1 MGLPIPPS
9 SLPITPPSSTSWS
22 TLRTAS
28 CRRGACYPHFGT
40 SRHRWDD
47 KSFSCP
53 LYIWILHL
61 VFLLLL
67 PLQANKSK
75 LGTAL
80 KMISGPPAEEDG
92 DWFEGLEGW
101 SQVFRLRYG
110 SKQQQET
117 MVQSKPGTRVR
128 WRGGEVKGI
137 EMEGVKVEEG

>member
-1 MGLPIPPS
+1 M
-9 SLPITPPSSTSWS
+9 
-22 TLRTAS
+22 
-28 CRRGACYPHFGT
+28 
-40 SRHRWDD
+40 
-47 KSFSCP
+47 
-53 LYIWILHL
+53 
-61 VFLLLL
+61 FLLFL

-80 KMISGPPAEEDG
+80 KMISGPPAEESG

-128 WRGGEVKGI
+128 WRGEGDGGGGWRGEGDGGGGV
-137 EMEGVKVEEG
+137 EGVMVEGWRGGGVNVEEG

>member
-1 MGLPIPPS
+1 M
-9 SLPITPPSSTSWS
+9 
-22 TLRTAS
+22 
-28 CRRGACYPHFGT
+28 
-40 SRHRWDD
+40 
-47 KSFSCP
+47 
-53 LYIWILHL
+53 
-61 VFLLLL
+61 FLLFL

-80 KMISGPPAEEDG
+80 KMISGPPAEESG

-128 WRGGEVKGI
+128 WRGEGDGGGGVK
-137 EMEGVKVEEG
+137 EMEVEGGGVEGWRDEGRRRVNRWRGWSRT

>member
-1 MGLPIPPS
+1 M
-9 SLPITPPSSTSWS
+9 
-22 TLRTAS
+22 
-28 CRRGACYPHFGT
+28 
-40 SRHRWDD
+40 
-47 KSFSCP
+47 
-53 LYIWILHL
+53 
-61 VFLLLL
+61 FLLLL

-137 EMEGVKVEEG
+137 EVEGVKVEEG